1 MELFH
6 RNESYLN
13 NCSVILI
20 PQVMGSVSKAFQK
33 RIKNL
38 LPDYFTNF
46 SNLKQ
51 SNKIIFGNMQ
61 KRKVFS

>member
-6 RNESYLN
+6 RNKSYLN
-13 NCSVILI
+13 NYSVILI
-20 PQVMGSVSKAFQK
+20 PQVLGSVSKAFQK
-33 RIKNL
+33 HIKNL

-51 SNKIIFGNMQ
+51 SNKIIFGDIQ
-61 KRKVFS
+61 KGKVFS